1 VTAPPIRIDIGEGLT
16 GVADV
21 IEEIARIYGYNRIP
35 ETLMADPLPPQRGN
49 LSYEREEHVRDIMA
63 SLGLNEVITH
73 RMTHIEAENWLLP
86 KGTLSSLEYV
96 RLVNPIAPEY
106 AVMRRSVLSSVLEV
120 VEHNAR
126 LRESLAFFEIG
137 QVFIPQGDGLP
148 LEPRRLA
155 FAVTGRRYEPAW
167 DSKVGVRLD
176 FYDLKG
182 IVEALMSALH
192 LNVSYAPAEHPSFHP
207 GKCAAVM
214 LAEVPLGVF
223 GELHPAV
230 QANYD
235 FVSPVLAA
243 DFDLEA
249 ILASIPAGFDSRP
262 VPEFP
267 PVLEDIAVIVDEAL
281 PADRVEALI
290 RQTGG
295 KMLADVKL
303 FDVFHGAQVGAGKK
317 SLAYS
322 LTYQSFDKTLT
333 DADAAQ
339 VRNKI
344 VKRLEQEFDARLRS

>member
-1 VTAPPIRIDIGEGLT
+1 
-16 GVADV
+16 
-21 IEEIARIYGYNRIP
+21 
-35 ETLMADPLPPQRGN
+35 
-49 LSYEREEHVRDIMA
+49 
-63 SLGLNEVITH
+63 
-73 RMTHIEAENWLLP
+73 
-86 KGTLSSLEYV
+86 
-96 RLVNPIAPEY
+96 
-106 AVMRRSVLSSVLEV
+106 MRRSVLASVLEV
-120 VEHNAR
+120 VERNAR

-137 QVFIPQGDGLP
+137 QVFIPQGEELP

-155 FAVTGRRYEPAW
+155 FALTGRRYESAW
-167 DSKVGVRLD
+167 DSKLGIKVD

-182 IVEALMSALH
+182 IVEALMAALH
-192 LNVSYAPAEHPSFHP
+192 LDVTYVPAEHPSFHP

-214 LAEVPLGVF
+214 LEAKPLGVF

-249 ILASIPAGFDSRP
+249 VLASIPVGFDSRP

-281 PADRVEALI
+281 PADRVETLI
-290 RQTGG
+290 LQTGG
-295 KMLADVKL
+295 KTLADVRL
-303 FDVFHGAQVGAGKK
+303 FDVYRGDQIGTGKK

-344 VKRLEQEFDARLRS
+344 VKRLEQEFGARLRS